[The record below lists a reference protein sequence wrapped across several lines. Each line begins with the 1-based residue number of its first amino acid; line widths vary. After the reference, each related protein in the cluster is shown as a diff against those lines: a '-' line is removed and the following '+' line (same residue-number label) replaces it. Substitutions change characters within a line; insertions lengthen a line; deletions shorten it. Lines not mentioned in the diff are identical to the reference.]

1 MMTKDEARR
10 ALEGSFDYAS
20 SQSDDSKEAVVAL
33 LGVDEFSGEGCLIGQ
48 PKRLAVAV
56 TVSEC
61 TIMRWRS
68 EIQRLLQQAP
78 AFLQMFLLHRQRK
91 LKKQEPKVMPPVP
104 KVPGPEVPLTT
115 MLPAAIGVPDGILEE
130 YCSGLLRHF
139 RRGPNA

>member
-1 MMTKDEARR
+1 VLRQVNAMMTKDEARR

-91 LKKQEPKVMPPVP
+91 LKNRNQKSCRRCPKY
-104 KVPGPEVPLTT
+104 
-115 MLPAAIGVPDGILEE
+115 PD
-130 YCSGLLRHF
+130 LRF
-139 RRGPNA
+139 P